1 VWAFIFLSVKFNA
14 TANSAVMLAKHVMLG
29 VTTDAHFDLPK
40 NIVLETMLN
49 SLELYFVNE
58 MK

>member
-1 VWAFIFLSVKFNA
+1 
-14 TANSAVMLAKHVMLG
+14 MLAKHVMLG